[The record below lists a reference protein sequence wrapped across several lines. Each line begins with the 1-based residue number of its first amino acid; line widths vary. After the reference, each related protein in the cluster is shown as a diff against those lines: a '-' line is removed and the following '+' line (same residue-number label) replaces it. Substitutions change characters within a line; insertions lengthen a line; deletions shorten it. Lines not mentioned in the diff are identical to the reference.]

1 MYLIFSDRA
10 DEYTKIKAT
19 LGASAQ
25 RVSTRHSLLE
35 KLNGDPTIRVVIIS
49 PSVKEDLAFE
59 LSESIRIQF
68 PQVNLLLVRNRID
81 VSVLSGALESGI
93 RDVIDAQDA
102 TSLVNSVKRCESIA
116 ETLSGQSRMGNAPT
130 HRGRVI
136 TVYSAKGGCG
146 KTTIASNLAASLADR
161 DASRVC
167 LVDLDLQFGDIATA
181 LRISP
186 TKTISNAL
194 EMAESIDIEGLV
206 KVLLRYEEK
215 FDVLLAPTNPADIEV
230 ITTNFISR
238 TISTLQRNYEY
249 VVIDTS
255 PSLNEITLQT
265 LQESDLV
272 LLITTLDM
280 PAIKNMKLT
289 LSTLDALG
297 FPNSRR
303 KLVLNKSDLR
313 VGLSKSDVEELV
325 GETVSYEVPSSIK
338 VPSSTNDGQLV
349 IYAFPRDPVSKAI
362 NHIAFEVKT
371 LSNALS
377 GVSA

>member
-102 TSLVNSVKRCESIA
+102 TNLVNSVKRCESIA

-146 KTTIASNLAASLADR
+146 KTTIASNLAASLSER